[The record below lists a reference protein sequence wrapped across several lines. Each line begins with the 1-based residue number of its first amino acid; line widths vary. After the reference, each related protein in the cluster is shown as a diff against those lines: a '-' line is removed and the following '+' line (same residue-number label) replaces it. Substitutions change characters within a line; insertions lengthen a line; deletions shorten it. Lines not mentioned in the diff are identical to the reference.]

1 MQVAV
6 VYNPTA
12 GGGEAQR
19 VLDASVRPALEK
31 NQAQATYHAT
41 EAEHGA
47 RRVGRHVF
55 ESGSGALTVVVL
67 GGDGTAHELL
77 DGMAGERGFP
87 LTRPVSLV
95 LVPTGT
101 ANALYAS
108 LFSPDMEKDGWQLH
122 SLQAWIDKKAP
133 SALTVM
139 QVAVPG
145 EPKHFACVV
154 ASQALHAAILRDS
167 EALRASHPGIERF
180 KIAAQQNMTAWSDA
194 ELVLY
199 PGKRGVQQY
208 NPRTKSFEEL
218 AEAEMDGVVVDGPFV
233 YMNAMTVDRLEP
245 QFVPAPFA
253 SAHYSAELQ
262 RGSDQLDVIVVRPR
276 RSPALQHDDI
286 SEGEREQFASGPLAQ
301 VMFQGMYKNGAHVD
315 FVYAKDGSVQPS
327 GDGAPVVEYFR
338 AAGYEWRP
346 DASDAKAGTTCIDGT
361 VINASLTHVTAD
373 GQCGVSVYQ

>member
-19 VLDASVRPALEK
+19 VLDVSVRPALEK
-31 NQAQATYHAT
+31 NQVQATYHAT

-87 LTRPVSLV
+87 LARPVSLV

-122 SLQAWIDKKAP
+122 SLQALVDNKAP

-139 QVAVPG
+139 QVAVPS

-199 PGKRGVQQY
+199 PGKCGVQQY
-208 NPRTKSFEEL
+208 NPHTKSFEEL
-218 AEAEMDGVVVDGPFV
+218 AEAVMDGVVVDGPFV

-253 SAHYSAELQ
+253 SAHYSTELH

-276 RSPALQHDDI
+276 RSPALQHDEI

-346 DASDAKAGTTCIDGT
+346 EASDAKAGTTCIDGT